1 MDAAIVT
8 GASRG
13 LGRYLAE
20 ALLSPSRIVIAVS
33 RAPAPELA
41 EIAARR
47 NTRLVTIQADLSE
60 AGAANRVM
68 AVAFTALMEMQP
80 KQLILINNAGQLG
93 PMAFAGD
100 FDSDEETAKAL
111 TLNLT
116 TPIQLTNAFIQRA
129 KAKKEATDLR
139 VAQISSGAAMR
150 TYPGWS
156 VYGATKAG
164 LDHFT
169 RIASLEQSGR
179 TNGAKIVSIYP
190 GVIDTD
196 MQASIRASDPKRFP
210 LQPGF
215 EALHKQGN
223 LASPQSVAGQV
234 VAYLLSPQFG
244 DEPVVDI
251 RDLLN

>member
-100 FDSDEETAKAL
+100 FDSDDETAKAL
-111 TLNLT
+111 SLNLIA
-116 TPIQLTNAFIQRA
+116 PIQLTNAFLQRA
-129 KAKKEATDLR
+129 KAKGATDLR
-139 VAQISSGAAMR
+139 IAQMSSGAAIR